1 MKDDPDL
8 VFDEDFLESIE
19 NLKCMFDNLSSGEQE
34 AKSSFDSTMLK
45 KCNLSF
51 RMLDNRRQRFAIDLQ
66 SSNGRLQYHIHGEY
80 KSNMY
85 SRDAVFLFSN
95 TILFSFLS

>member
-1 MKDDPDL
+1 MEKEREEIIRRRKIDGDVDGPTDW
-8 VFDEDFLESIE
+8 VDIVQSAFS
-19 NLKCMFDNLSSGEQE
+19 NV
-34 AKSSFDSTMLK
+34 
-45 KCNLSF
+45 
-51 RMLDNRRQRFAIDLQ
+51 NRRQRFAIELQ